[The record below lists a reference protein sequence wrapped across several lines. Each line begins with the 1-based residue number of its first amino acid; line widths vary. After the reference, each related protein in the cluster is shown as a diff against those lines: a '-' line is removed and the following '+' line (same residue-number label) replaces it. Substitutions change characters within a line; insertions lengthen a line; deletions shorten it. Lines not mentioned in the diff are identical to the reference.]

1 MAVLHKTRMLP
12 ACTTSLGLTLCVPPA
27 DFSTFHYR
35 VSFWALRTYVR
46 LPILGITYAIF
57 RIKLQLKFEVNS
69 SDYLSYFLRFL
80 DIVFKSAAK
89 QLKMI
94 KRHYSVL
101 YSVLLCTIF
110 IKKQHLTHLFSF
122 NNNFSLCLV

>member
-1 MAVLHKTRMLP
+1 MQDF
-12 ACTTSLGLTLCVPPA
+12 TTSG
-27 DFSTFHYR
+27 S
-35 VSFWALRTYVR
+35 
-46 LPILGITYAIF
+46 
-57 RIKLQLKFEVNS
+57 EVNS
-69 SDYLSYFLRFL
+69 SDHLSYFLRFL

-101 YSVLLCTIF
+101 LCTIF

-122 NNNFSLCLV
+122 NNMLQFKRSTFLEVCWADEKQCKMIVPMNVNIVYT